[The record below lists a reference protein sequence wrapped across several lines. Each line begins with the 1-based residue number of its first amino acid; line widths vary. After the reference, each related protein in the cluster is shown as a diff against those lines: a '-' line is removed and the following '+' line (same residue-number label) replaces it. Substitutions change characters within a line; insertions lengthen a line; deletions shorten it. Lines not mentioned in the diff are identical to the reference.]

1 MDLLAVILIDDGN
14 DGDDE
19 SRERK
24 LPSAALL
31 LRKGYDSQSTSHR
44 DQEDGQHEKVD
55 TQPSLLV
62 AIAVI
67 KPGVTSREGSS
78 SLSTRWWQ

>member
-44 DQEDGQHEKVD
+44 DQEDMVNMRRLIHS
-55 TQPSLLV
+55 PLC
-62 AIAVI
+62 
-67 KPGVTSREGSS
+67 
-78 SLSTRWWQ
+78 

>member
-31 LRKGYDSQSTSHR
+31 LRKGYDSQSTSH
-44 DQEDGQHEKVD
+44 HEKVD